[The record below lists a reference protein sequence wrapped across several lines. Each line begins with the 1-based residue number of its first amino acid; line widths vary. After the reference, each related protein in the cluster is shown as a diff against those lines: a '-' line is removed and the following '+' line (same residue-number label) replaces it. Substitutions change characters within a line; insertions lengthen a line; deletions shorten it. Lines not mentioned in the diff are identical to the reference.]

1 VGRERRPLG
10 ADVNLTARQELPTSP
25 WLTIDQQ
32 RIDAFGEATEDRQS
46 IHVDPA
52 LAAEGPFG
60 TTVAHG
66 FLTLSLL
73 VHLWNQVA
81 PGHNGVTVN
90 YGLNR
95 VRFPGPVPAG
105 SRIRGH
111 FRVEAVEEVDGG
123 RQATVSA
130 TVEREGT
137 EKPVCVA
144 ELLLR
149 FLDSGKET

>member
-1 VGRERRPLG
+1 VIETG
-10 ADVNLTARQELPTSP
+10 AELPPSS
-25 WLTIDQQ
+25 WLTIDRS
-32 RIDAFGEATEDRQS
+32 RIDAFAEATEDRQS
-46 IHVDPA
+46 IHVDLE

-81 PGHNGVTVN
+81 PARNGVTVN

-95 VRFPGPVPAG
+95 VRFPAPVPAG
-105 SRIRGH
+105 SRIRGR
-111 FRVEAVEEVDGG
+111 FRVEAVEQVDGG
-123 RQATVSA
+123 RQATVAA
-130 TVEREGT
+130 TVEREGA

-149 FLDSGKET
+149 FLD